1 MIKFSTTKSKYF
13 INTSGDNI
21 IVYKKLF
28 LFVFYKHKL
37 FKDLDKQ
44 LNILI
49 NDKISRNTKKS
60 T

>member
-37 FKDLDKQ
+37 FKDLDKA
-44 LNILI
+44 IKYI
-49 NDKISRNTKKS
+49 NQ
-60 T
+60 